1 VASALG
7 HRARRLGQP
16 LRRLA
21 VGARTRGWDAHTRL
35 FVVGDRGG
43 WSVDEDAAHLS
54 AAARRL
60 GYDVAPPEWAGLA
73 PAQSVF
79 HTSHFEALTPGWLDG
94 PDRLALAYMHG
105 RPGTAGMPEFDTA
118 YQALRRRPDR
128 IARAQVTH
136 EEMRELVLSAGVP
149 EERVHRIR
157 LGIDLESFPLV
168 DRGRR
173 RAARAALGLPETAFV
188 VGSFQKDGVGW
199 GEGLEPKTIKGPDLL
214 VRVLER
220 LRPDAPELVVLLTGR
235 SRGYVLRELGRL
247 GIPARHVLADARP
260 ELARAYHALDL
271 YLVTSRQEGGPKA
284 ALETAAAGVP
294 LVTTRVGQAQELHE
308 HGRTA
313 ALVDVEDVDG
323 LVEWA
328 ARARAGEGEAWLEP
342 ARAVAEAHA
351 HERLDPDWARLLD
364 GFVAK
369 P

>member
-1 VASALG
+1 MASALS

-16 LRRLA
+16 LRRFA
-21 VGARTRGWDAHTRL
+21 VGARTRDWAPNTRL

-43 WSVDEDAAHLS
+43 WSVDEDAVHIS

-60 GYDVAPPEWAGLA
+60 GYEVAPQEWAGLA
-73 PAQSVF
+73 AGQSVF
-79 HTSHFEALTPGWLDG
+79 HTSHFEALTPRWLDG
-94 PDRLALAYMHG
+94 ADRLALAYMHG
-105 RPGTAGMPEFDTA
+105 RPGTPGNPEFDA
-118 YQALRRRPDR
+118 AHEALRRRPDR

-136 EEMRELVLSAGVP
+136 DEMRELVLSAGVA

-168 DRGRR
+168 DDGRR
-173 RAARAALGLPETAFV
+173 RVAREALGLPESAFV

-199 GEGLEPKTIKGPDLL
+199 GEGLEPKTIKGPDVL

-220 LRPDAPELVVLLTGR
+220 LREVAPELVVLLTGR
-235 SRGYVLRELGRL
+235 SRGYVLRELDRR
-247 GIPARHVLADARP
+247 GIPARHVLADTRP

-308 HGRTA
+308 HGRSA
-313 ALVDVEDVDG
+313 ALVEVEDVDG

-328 ARARAGEGEAWLEP
+328 TRVHAGAGAAWRGP
-342 ARAVAEAHA
+342 ARALAEAHA

-364 GFVAK
+364 GFVAR